1 MAEYRNIYFIG
12 IGGIGMSAIA
22 RYYNARGFKVSGYDK
37 TPSPLTHALEQEGIE
52 VHYEDN
58 ISFIPKDTEST
69 LVVYTPAIP
78 KDMGELVYVQEK
90 GYRVIKRSRML
101 GEITDG
107 QRCMAVAGTHGK
119 TTTSTFLSH
128 IFTDTGE
135 GCSAFLGGISKN
147 YGSNLLIHGNDVVVV
162 EADEF
167 DRSFLQ
173 LYPEIA
179 VITSMDAD
187 HLDIYGDE
195 AHIHEAFKAFASQ
208 VKGTVI
214 AKHGLDISEADTKA
228 KIMTY
233 SYDDPAADF
242 YAELTEGD
250 GNGRSRFNLH
260 WPGGVIS
267 DCIVGI
273 PGWVNIENAVAAS
286 AIALTYGLD
295 PEKIRK
301 ALATFAGVKRR
312 FDIQLETEK
321 CVYIDDYAHHP
332 REITASLTSIKGNF
346 PGYRLTAIF
355 QPHLYTRTRD
365 FADGFAEALSNAD
378 RLILL
383 DIYPAREEPI
393 PGVTSEIIFRNI
405 TTEDK
410 VLLKKEE
417 LMEHLKGME
426 LSDKEVFVTV
436 GAGDIDRFIGPIT
449 ELLKKHID

>member
-233 SYDDPAADF
+233 SYDDPAAEF

-410 VLLKKEE
+410 VLLKKAE